1 MPGLECYT
9 CGRWFGVCQ
18 CPLEARV
25 LKESEM
31 LIEKIKAD
39 QVEARKA
46 RNTVAATLL
55 TTLLGEANMV
65 AKNAQRDA
73 PTDEET
79 QAVLKKF
86 LKGNA
91 ETQAV
96 IQKSIDAQ
104 DSHNHAYISADILS
118 KLNLAKDEQKILES
132 YLPQQLS
139 ESELIQ
145 IVSGAIAGGTAL
157 NVGAL
162 MGFLKANHAG
172 KYDGKIAS
180 AAVKTVLG

>member
-1 MPGLECYT
+1 
-9 CGRWFGVCQ
+9 
-18 CPLEARV
+18 
-25 LKESEM
+25 M
-31 LIEKIKAD
+31 LIDDIRKEQI
-39 QVEARKA
+39 EARKT
-46 RNTVAATLL
+46 RNTLAATLL

-79 QAVLKKF
+79 VAIIKKF

-91 ETQAV
+91 ETQAIIHKAV
-96 IQKSIDAQ
+96 ESQE
-104 DSHNHAYISADILS
+104 SHHPAYISAEILS
-118 KLNLAKDEQKILES
+118 KLTVAKAEQKLLES

-145 IVSGAIAGGTAL
+145 VVSAAIQSGTAS

-172 KYDGKIAS
+172 KYDGTIAS
-180 AAVKTVLG
+180 AAVKAVLS

>member
-1 MPGLECYT
+1 M
-9 CGRWFGVCQ
+9 
-18 CPLEARV
+18 
-25 LKESEM
+25 S
-31 LIEKIKAD
+31 LIEKIKAS

-46 RNTVAATLL
+46 RNTLAATLL

-73 PTDEET
+73 PTDEEV
-79 QAVLKKF
+79 QAVVKKF

-91 ETQAV
+91 ETQAIIHKAV
-96 IQKSIDAQ
+96 AAQ
-104 DSHNHAYISADILS
+104 EEHHPAYISQEIMS
-118 KLNLAKDEQKILES
+118 KLTVAQEEQKILEG

-145 IVSGAIAGGTAL
+145 IVNTAIQAGTAS

-180 AAVKTVLG
+180 AAVKTALAE

>member
-1 MPGLECYT
+1 M
-9 CGRWFGVCQ
+9 
-18 CPLEARV
+18 
-25 LKESEM
+25 S
-31 LIEKIKAD
+31 LIEKIKAS

-46 RNTVAATLL
+46 RNTLAATLL

-79 QAVLKKF
+79 QAVVKKF

-91 ETQAV
+91 ETQAI
-96 IQKSIDAQ
+96 IQKAICAQ
-104 DSHNHAYISADILS
+104 ESHNHAYISADILG
-118 KLNLAKDEQKILES
+118 KLTLAQEEQKILES

-139 ESELIQ
+139 ESDLIQ
-145 IVSGAIAGGTAL
+145 IVSDALTNGAQK

-162 MGFLKANHAG
+162 MGVLKANHAG
-172 KYDGKIAS
+172 KYDGKLAS
-180 AAVKTVLG
+180 TVIKAALA